1 MSLDDLAAGQLK
13 QAAVAVIRLPDWLP
27 VAHRGEGDSRSRMD
41 AVIDEVRRAVAQNGV
56 GYAALLDDQ
65 VVLVTAADDAQ
76 SPAVAAR
83 LVAVAALDVRDRLVD
98 LTGGWGE
105 GSEFRLAIDVGPV
118 MASTFGDGTDR
129 NLWGGAIGV
138 AKVLAASGGRRTI
151 TVSEAAYHLLSAD
164 FLLRPRGSYF
174 LPETGPMRTFVLAG
188 AL

>member
-1 MSLDDLAAGQLK
+1 
-13 QAAVAVIRLPDWLP
+13 
-27 VAHRGEGDSRSRMD
+27 MD
-41 AVIDEVRRAVAQNGV
+41 AVIDEVQRAVAQNSI

-65 VVLVTAADDAQ
+65 VVLVAAADGAQ
-76 SPAVAAR
+76 SPTVAAR

-105 GSEFRLAIDVGPV
+105 GSEFRIAVDVGPV
-118 MASTFGDGTDR
+118 MASAFGDGTDR